1 MTETASFTAARYA
14 SSTAASLPGKTLAA
28 PPASITGPSSNLHS
42 HRQSHNSSKLP
53 SFRFAD
59 IKNAPAASSPQA
71 AKQPLSLSPRRL
83 TAPVGSID
91 SQLERRDSRTRSDAA
106 TKVLTPSASARN
118 RQSLPA
124 SIKTAETVV
133 SPPRPNLRPR
143 ASYQIKP
150 SIIEQER
157 RVRRPVSFPDGL
169 AEEAAQS
176 IKASSV
182 ARSSSVKQSA
192 RRLPAS
198 RSSNA
203 NGRVTPDGPRS
214 SLSARRSAIEEAV
227 SPTSRVVPEPKP
239 GIKVRAR
246 TLPDLPSYKPPSS
259 SGPSDENQDQS
270 LQRPPVSYK
279 PPVNGAT
286 AGQPTASTAVRVPP
300 IRAFRSSGS
309 RKSSVDDDM
318 SYNSRS
324 YDVEDRY
331 IDSTDDHTLRA
342 LDGDFFDQR
351 SPPRHGGDDT
361 GDVFLKIASEEAA
374 RNAKADSVNDSKTT
388 SQYQVNRTSQR
399 RPLSQNVSSY
409 YPMSPPSVNRR
420 LSDQQDQTRSRS
432 VRYEDEL
439 TSEIARTTSAY
450 RSQLLRDKAASS
462 RPVEDTTSRSNGSGL
477 RPSLMTPR
485 TASLQDQAA
494 ESSYSRRRSSVDAPA
509 SSSARSSSHKATV
522 LVQTQNKTYNPSPLT
537 RSFEIEED
545 DDDDDDPEAGN
556 AEGTES
562 TTSTNAPSTV
572 WDELDELKSRI
583 HRLELTGKLPPT
595 SAAALIKA
603 SEERPPTATTT
614 VTTMSLSPKKSAAGQ
629 QTDAGSSTSSQR
641 EAHSNLHSA
650 LTKIKTI
657 LSPEVYRALE
667 TAANDALALSSMMGT
682 PGQPG
687 PISGSASVVGGI
699 GGGPAITDRQLRRR
713 TDSVCRSLTELCIAL
728 GEGTAPRPAPAIIPQ
743 VVTTQISPN
752 QNHNAHLEP
761 PRTPTMMNSKTYSVS
776 RRSSVAPPEQA
787 TQIITSPRAMSKF
800 EERRNMILNGSLV
813 TSPRNSASTPTTPNE
828 SIARRASL
836 IVSRARRAVTEEP
849 EDGRRS
855 SALLNRRAAGEES
868 DDGGRRTSALLHRR
882 AAGEESDDGG
892 RRTSFLVRNRRGTVG
907 EEDEGSRFRAPSRAI
922 TEVSGGSRGA
932 AKEYL
937 RVSERASA
945 RVSEAPSPVPEADT
959 PQPPSALSRRRFIS
973 SNTQPSRL
981 TVPTT
986 SSTPSTRKFL
996 ERSLP
1001 DTESGSERP
1010 AESRLSRHLSVQ
1022 HNSDRTSTYQSLQNR
1037 TSSLQIRRANRDS
1050 MAIPASSTTATNG
1063 LR

>member
-14 SSTAASLPGKTLAA
+14 SSTAASPGKTLAA
-28 PPASITGPSSNLHS
+28 PPASINGPSSNLHS

-59 IKNAPAASSPQA
+59 IKNAPAAATPQP
-71 AKQPLSLSPRRL
+71 AKQTLPLSPRRL

-91 SQLERRDSRTRSDAA
+91 SQLDRRDSKTRSDIA
-106 TKVLTPSASARN
+106 TKVLTPSAAARN

-124 SIKTAETVV
+124 SIKTAEAII

-143 ASYQIKP
+143 ASYQTSVKTLV
-150 SIIEQER
+150 EQER

-169 AEEAAQS
+169 ADEAAQS
-176 IKASSV
+176 TKSSSV
-182 ARSSSVKQSA
+182 ARSSSLKQSS

-214 SLSARRSAIEEAV
+214 SLSARHPAIEEAV
-227 SPTSRVVPEPKP
+227 SPTTRAVPEPKP

-246 TLPDLPSYKPPSS
+246 TLPDLPSYKPPPS
-259 SGPSDENQDQS
+259 SGPSDEDQDQS

-309 RKSSVDDDM
+309 RQSSIDDM
-318 SYNSRS
+318 NYNSRS

-331 IDSTDDHTLRA
+331 IDTDDHTLRA

-351 SPPRHGGDDT
+351 SPPTSRHGTNGDDT

-374 RNAKADSVNDSKTT
+374 RHSKSDSANDGKSS
-388 SQYQVNRTSQR
+388 SQYQVNRTTHR
-399 RPLSQNVSSY
+399 RPLSNNVSSY
-409 YPMSPPSVNRR
+409 YPISPPSANRR
-420 LSDQQDQTRSRS
+420 LSDQQDRDRSRS

-439 TSEIARTTSAY
+439 TSEIARSGSAY
-450 RSQLLRDKAASS
+450 RSQLRDKATTS
-462 RPVEDTTSRSNGSGL
+462 RLSEDAPSRSNGSGL
-477 RPSLMTPR
+477 RPSLMTSR
-485 TASLQDQAA
+485 TAGPQDQTA
-494 ESSYSRRRSSVDAPA
+494 ESSYSRRRSLVIDAPA
-509 SSSARSSSHKATV
+509 SSSTRSSPHKATV
-522 LVQTQNKTYNPSPLT
+522 LVQSQNKTYNPSPLT

-545 DDDDDDPEAGN
+545 EDDGN
-556 AEGTES
+556 LGEGTES

-629 QTDAGSSTSSQR
+629 QTDAVSSTSSQR

-650 LTKIKTI
+650 LNKIKTV

-687 PISGSASVVGGI
+687 PISSSASVVGGG

-728 GEGTAPRPAPAIIPQ
+728 GEGTPASRPAAPIIPQ

-752 QNHNAHLEP
+752 QNSNGHLEP

-776 RRSSVAPPEQA
+776 RRSSVVPEQA
-787 TQIITSPRAMSKF
+787 TQVITSPRAMSKF
-800 EERRNMILNGSLV
+800 EERRSMILNGSLV
-813 TSPRNSASTPTTPNE
+813 TSPRNTASTPTTPND

-836 IVSRARRAVTEEP
+836 IVSRAARRAVTEEP

-855 SALLNRRAAGEES
+855 SALLRRRAAG
-868 DDGGRRTSALLHRR
+868 D
-882 AAGEESDDGG
+882 ESDDGG

-922 TEVSGGSRGA
+922 TEVSGGARGA
-932 AKEYL
+932 TKEYL
-937 RVSERASA
+937 RVSERASE
-945 RVSEAPSPVPEADT
+945 RVSEAPTPLPEADT
-959 PQPPSALSRRRFIS
+959 LQPPSALSRRRFIS
-973 SNTQPSRL
+973 SNLQPSRL
-981 TVPTT
+981 TVPST
-986 SSTPSTRKFL
+986 SGTPSTRKFL

-1001 DTESGSERP
+1001 DGAESGSERP
-1010 AESRLSRHLSVQ
+1010 AETRLSRHLSVQ

-1050 MAIPASSTTATNG
+1050 MVIPASSTTATNG

>member
-59 IKNAPAASSPQA
+59 IKNAPAAANTQS

-91 SQLERRDSRTRSDAA
+91 SQLDRRDSKTRSDAA

-133 SPPRPNLRPR
+133 SPTRPNLRPR
-143 ASYQIKP
+143 ASYQTSVKA

-176 IKASSV
+176 TKASSV
-182 ARSSSVKQSA
+182 ARSSSLKQSS

-214 SLSARRSAIEEAV
+214 SLSARHPAIEEAV

-239 GIKVRAR
+239 GIKIRAR

-309 RKSSVDDDM
+309 RKSSVDEM
-318 SYNSRS
+318 NYNSRS

-351 SPPRHGGDDT
+351 SPPTSRHGTNGDDT

-374 RNAKADSVNDSKTT
+374 RNSRADSVHDSKTT
-388 SQYQVNRTSQR
+388 SQYQVNRTTQR

-420 LSDQQDQTRSRS
+420 LSDQQDRERSRS

-439 TSEIARTTSAY
+439 TSEIARTSSAY
-450 RSQLLRDKAASS
+450 RSQLRDKAASS
-462 RPVEDTTSRSNGSGL
+462 RAAEDTPSRSNGSGL

-485 TASLQDQAA
+485 TAGLQEQAA
-494 ESSYSRRRSSVDAPA
+494 ESSYSRRRSSVVDAPA

-522 LVQTQNKTYNPSPLT
+522 LVQTQSKTYNPSPLT

-556 AEGTES
+556 LAEGTES

-687 PISGSASVVGGI
+687 PISGSASVVGGG

-728 GEGTAPRPAPAIIPQ
+728 GEGTPSRPAPPTIPQ

-776 RRSSVAPPEQA
+776 RRSSVAPEQA

-836 IVSRARRAVTEEP
+836 IVSRAARRAVTEEP
-849 EDGRRS
+849 EDGGRRS
-855 SALLNRRAAGEES
+855 SALLRRRAAGDES
-868 DDGGRRTSALLHRR
+868 D
-882 AAGEESDDGG
+882 EGG

-932 AKEYL
+932 TKEYL
-937 RVSERASA
+937 RVAERASE
-945 RVSEAPSPVPEADT
+945 RVSEAPTPLPEADT

-981 TVPTT
+981 TVPST

-1001 DTESGSERP
+1001 DGMESGSERP
-1010 AESRLSRHLSVQ
+1010 AENRLSRHLSVQ
-1022 HNSDRTSTYQSLQNR
+1022 HNSDRTSTYHSLQNR

-1050 MAIPASSTTATNG
+1050 MATTATNG

>member
-59 IKNAPAASSPQA
+59 IKNAPAAATPQA
-71 AKQPLSLSPRRL
+71 AKQPLPLSPRRL

-91 SQLERRDSRTRSDAA
+91 SQLDRRDSKTRSAAA

-124 SIKTAETVV
+124 SLKTVETLV

-150 SIIEQER
+150 SIVEQER

-169 AEEAAQS
+169 AEEASQS
-176 IKASSV
+176 TKASSV

-203 NGRVTPDGPRS
+203 NGRVTPDGPRT
-214 SLSARRSAIEEAV
+214 SLSARHPAIEEAV

-318 SYNSRS
+318 NYNSRS

-351 SPPRHGGDDT
+351 SPPRHGTNGDDT

-374 RNAKADSVNDSKTT
+374 RNARADSVNDSKTT
-388 SQYQVNRTSQR
+388 SQYQVNRTTQR

-420 LSDQQDQTRSRS
+420 LSDQQDQNRSRS

-462 RPVEDTTSRSNGSGL
+462 RPTEDTSSRSNGLGL

-485 TASLQDQAA
+485 NAGFQDQAA
-494 ESSYSRRRSSVDAPA
+494 ESSYSRRRSLVVDAPA
-509 SSSARSSSHKATV
+509 SSPARSSSHKATV
-522 LVQTQNKTYNPSPLT
+522 LVQAQNKAYNPSPLT
-537 RSFEIEED
+537 RSFEIEEE
-545 DDDDDDPEAGN
+545 DDDDDPEAGN
-556 AEGTES
+556 LAEGTES

-614 VTTMSLSPKKSAAGQ
+614 VTTMSISPKKSAAGQ

-687 PISGSASVVGGI
+687 PISGSASVVGGG
-699 GGGPAITDRQLRRR
+699 GGGPAVTDRQLRRR

-728 GEGTAPRPAPAIIPQ
+728 GEGNAPRPAPAIIPQ

-813 TSPRNSASTPTTPNE
+813 TSPRISASTPTTPNE

-855 SALLNRRAAGEES
+855 SALLRRRAAG
-868 DDGGRRTSALLHRR
+868 D
-882 AAGEESDDGG
+882 ESDDGG

-932 AKEYL
+932 TKEYL
-937 RVSERASA
+937 RVSERASE
-945 RVSEAPSPVPEADT
+945 RVSEAPTPLPEADT

-996 ERSLP
+996 ERSIP
-1001 DTESGSERP
+1001 DGVESSSERP
-1010 AESRLSRHLSVQ
+1010 AGNRLSRHLSVQ
-1022 HNSDRTSTYQSLQNR
+1022 HDSDRTSTYHSLQNR

>member
-1 MTETASFTAARYA
+1 MTETATRQAA
-14 SSTAASLPGKTLAA
+14 AASL
-28 PPASITGPSSNLHS
+28 
-42 HRQSHNSSKLP
+42 
-53 SFRFAD
+53 
-59 IKNAPAASSPQA
+59 
-71 AKQPLSLSPRRL
+71 PRRL

-91 SQLERRDSRTRSDAA
+91 SQLDRRDSKTRSDAA
-106 TKVLTPSASARN
+106 TKVLTPSAAARN

-124 SIKTAETVV
+124 SVKTAEPLV

-143 ASYQIKP
+143 ASYQTSVKP
-150 SIIEQER
+150 AISIVEQER

-169 AEEAAQS
+169 ADEAAQS
-176 IKASSV
+176 TKASSV
-182 ARSSSVKQSA
+182 ARSSSLKQSS

-198 RSSNA
+198 RSTNA
-203 NGRVTPDGPRS
+203 NGRVTPDGPRT
-214 SLSARRSAIEEAV
+214 SLSARQAAIEEAV
-227 SPTSRVVPEPKP
+227 SPTTRVVPDPKT

-279 PPVNGAT
+279 PPVNGAS

-309 RKSSVDDDM
+309 RKSSVDDM
-318 SYNSRS
+318 NYNSRS

-331 IDSTDDHTLRA
+331 VDSTDDHTLRA

-351 SPPRHGGDDT
+351 SPPTSRHGTNGDDT

-374 RNAKADSVNDSKTT
+374 RNSKADSANDGK
-388 SQYQVNRTSQR
+388 SQYQVNRTTNR
-399 RPLSQNVSSY
+399 RPLSYHPSSH

-420 LSDQQDQTRSRS
+420 LSDQQDRDRSRS

-439 TSEIARTTSAY
+439 TSEIARTSSAY
-450 RSQLLRDKAASS
+450 RSQLRDKATSS
-462 RPVEDTTSRSNGSGL
+462 RSTEDTPSRSNGSGL

-494 ESSYSRRRSSVDAPA
+494 ENSPYSRRRSSVVDAPV
-509 SSSARSSSHKATV
+509 SSSTRSSSHKATV
-522 LVQTQNKTYNPSPLT
+522 LIQSQNKTYNPSPLT

-545 DDDDDDPEAGN
+545 DDDDDDLEAGN
-556 AEGTES
+556 LAEGTES

-687 PISGSASVVGGI
+687 PISGSASVVGGGGG

-728 GEGTAPRPAPAIIPQ
+728 GEGTPSRPAATTIPQ
-743 VVTTQISPN
+743 VVMTQISPN
-752 QNHNAHLEP
+752 QDRSAHLEP
-761 PRTPTMMNSKTYSVS
+761 PKTPTMMNSKTYSVS
-776 RRSSVAPPEQA
+776 RRSSVVPDQA

-855 SALLNRRAAGEES
+855 SALLRRRAAG
-868 DDGGRRTSALLHRR
+868 DD
-882 AAGEESDDGG
+882 SDDGG

-922 TEVSGGSRGA
+922 TEVSGGGSRGA
-932 AKEYL
+932 TKEYL
-937 RVSERASA
+937 RVSER
-945 RVSEAPSPVPEADT
+945 VSDAPTPLPEADT

-973 SNTQPSRL
+973 SNLQPSRL
-981 TVPTT
+981 TVPST
-986 SSTPSTRKFL
+986 SGTPSTRKFL

-1001 DTESGSERP
+1001 DGTESGSERP
-1010 AESRLSRHLSVQ
+1010 AENRLSRHLSVQ
-1022 HNSDRTSTYQSLQNR
+1022 NNSDRTSTYHSLQSR

-1050 MAIPASSTTATNG
+1050 MVLPASSTTATNG

>member
-59 IKNAPAASSPQA
+59 IKNTPAAANPQA
-71 AKQPLSLSPRRL
+71 AKQSLSLSPRRL

-91 SQLERRDSRTRSDAA
+91 SQLGRRDSKTRSDAA

-124 SIKTAETVV
+124 SIKTAESVV

-150 SIIEQER
+150 SIVEQER

-169 AEEAAQS
+169 AEEASQS
-176 IKASSV
+176 TKASSV
-182 ARSSSVKQSA
+182 ARSSSLKQSA

-214 SLSARRSAIEEAV
+214 SLGARRPAIEEAV

-309 RKSSVDDDM
+309 RKSSVDDEM
-318 SYNSRS
+318 NYNSRS

-351 SPPRHGGDDT
+351 SPPTSRHGTNGDDT

-374 RNAKADSVNDSKTT
+374 RNARAESVNDSKTT

-420 LSDQQDQTRSRS
+420 LSDQQERDRSRS

-462 RPVEDTTSRSNGSGL
+462 RTAEDSPSRSNGSGL

-485 TASLQDQAA
+485 TAGLQDQAA
-494 ESSYSRRRSSVDAPA
+494 ESSYSRRRSSVVDAPT
-509 SSSARSSSHKATV
+509 SNSARSSSHKSTV

-545 DDDDDDPEAGN
+545 DDDDDDDPEAGN
-556 AEGTES
+556 LAEGTES

-614 VTTMSLSPKKSAAGQ
+614 VTTMSISPKKSAAGQ

-650 LTKIKTI
+650 LTKIKTA

-687 PISGSASVVGGI
+687 PISGSASVVGG
-699 GGGPAITDRQLRRR
+699 GVGGPAITDRQLRRR

-728 GEGTAPRPAPAIIPQ
+728 GEGTASRPAPAIIPQ

-855 SALLNRRAAGEES
+855 SALLRRRAAG
-868 DDGGRRTSALLHRR
+868 D
-882 AAGEESDDGG
+882 ESDDGG

-932 AKEYL
+932 TKEYL
-937 RVSERASA
+937 RVSERASERA
-945 RVSEAPSPVPEADT
+945 SEAPTPLPEADT

-1001 DTESGSERP
+1001 DGVESGSERP
-1010 AESRLSRHLSVQ
+1010 AENRLSRHLSVQ
-1022 HNSDRTSTYQSLQNR
+1022 HNSDRTSTYHSLQNR

>member
-14 SSTAASLPGKTLAA
+14 SSTAASPGKTLAA

-59 IKNAPAASSPQA
+59 IKNAPASPNPQA
-71 AKQPLSLSPRRL
+71 AKQPLPLSPRRL

-91 SQLERRDSRTRSDAA
+91 SQLDRRDSKTRSAAA
-106 TKVLTPSASARN
+106 TKVLTSSASARN

-124 SIKTAETVV
+124 SLKTAETVV

-150 SIIEQER
+150 SIVEQER

-169 AEEAAQS
+169 AEEAAQLT
-176 IKASSV
+176 KASSV

-203 NGRVTPDGPRS
+203 NGRVTPDGPRT
-214 SLSARRSAIEEAV
+214 SLSARHPAIEEAV

-318 SYNSRS
+318 NYNSRS
-324 YDVEDRY
+324 YDSEDRY

-351 SPPRHGGDDT
+351 SPPRHGTNGDDT

-388 SQYQVNRTSQR
+388 SQYQVNRTTQR

-409 YPMSPPSVNRR
+409 YPISPPSVNRR
-420 LSDQQDQTRSRS
+420 LSDQQDRDRSRS

-462 RPVEDTTSRSNGSGL
+462 RPAEDTSSRSNSSGL

-485 TASLQDQAA
+485 TAGLQDQAA
-494 ESSYSRRRSSVDAPA
+494 ESSYSRRRSLVVDAP
-509 SSSARSSSHKATV
+509 SSSSPRSSSHKATV
-522 LVQTQNKTYNPSPLT
+522 LVQTQNKAYNPSPLT

-556 AEGTES
+556 LAEGTES

-614 VTTMSLSPKKSAAGQ
+614 VTTMSISPKKSAAGQ

-650 LTKIKTI
+650 LFKIKTV

-687 PISGSASVVGGI
+687 PISGSASVVGGG

-728 GEGTAPRPAPAIIPQ
+728 GEGNASRPAPAIIPQ

-855 SALLNRRAAGEES
+855 SALLRRRAAG
-868 DDGGRRTSALLHRR
+868 D
-882 AAGEESDDGG
+882 ESDDGG

-932 AKEYL
+932 TKEYL
-937 RVSERASA
+937 RVSERASE
-945 RVSEAPSPVPEADT
+945 RVSEAPTPLPEADT

-996 ERSLP
+996 ERSIP
-1001 DTESGSERP
+1001 DGVESGSERP
-1010 AESRLSRHLSVQ
+1010 AGNRLSRHLSVQ
-1022 HNSDRTSTYQSLQNR
+1022 HDSDRTSTYHSLQNR